1 MKPSKTPGERTKRIV
16 FTETLIQQILQGKAE
31 VTYRK
36 FRLNGLYHLA
46 STRFK
51 SKDEN
56 APVIYV
62 YKNEE
67 IDPYSLTD
75 ADAKLAGVESAEE
88 IRQLFETWYGK
99 PIPPLHRNWFR
110 LVVK

>member
-1 MKPSKTPGERTKRIV
+1 MKSSKAPGERTKRIV

-67 IDPYSLTD
+67 IDPYRLID

-88 IRQLFETWYGK
+88 T
-99 PIPPLHRNWFR
+99 
-110 LVVK
+110 

>member
-1 MKPSKTPGERTKRIV
+1 MKSSKAPGERTKRIV

-67 IDPYSLTD
+67 IDPYRLID

-88 IRQLFETWYGK
+88 IRRLFEAWYGE
-99 PIPPLHRNWFR
+99 PIPSLYRNWFR
-110 LVVK
+110 LVVQ

>member
-1 MKPSKTPGERTKRIV
+1 MKKSSKTPNERTKRIV
-16 FTETLIQQILQGKAE
+16 FTEALIEQILKGNAE

-36 FRLNGLYHLA
+36 FRLSGLYHLA

-56 APVIYV
+56 APVIHV

-67 IDPYSLTD
+67 IDPY
-75 ADAKLAGVESAEE
+75 
-88 IRQLFETWYGK
+88 R
-99 PIPPLHRNWFR
+99 
-110 LVVK
+110 